1 MKARTELISVRLT
14 PEEKRRMEYCAEMMG
29 ITQTE
34 LLVRGINRYY
44 DSVKEIKP
52 ISLLECTHDNYRHSH
67 RAAADT
73 KRQQPSRKETTMQ
86 YKDWDGNGR
95 ERRWQNDKNG

>member
-1 MKARTELISVRLT
+1 MKARTELISVRQT

-44 DSVKEIKP
+44 DSVKETIKK
-52 ISLLECTHDNYRHSH
+52 LN
-67 RAAADT
+67 
-73 KRQQPSRKETTMQ
+73 Q
-86 YKDWDGNGR
+86 
-95 ERRWQNDKNG
+95 

>member
-34 LLVRGINRYY
+34 LLVRGSNRYY
-44 DSVKEIKP
+44 DSVKETIKK
-52 ISLLECTHDNYRHSH
+52 LN
-67 RAAADT
+67 
-73 KRQQPSRKETTMQ
+73 Q
-86 YKDWDGNGR
+86 
-95 ERRWQNDKNG
+95 

>member
-1 MKARTELISVRLT
+1 MCAAEYDGTCCFRNLQAMAEGVIAVLSVECGIMNIQNGEIMKARTELISVRLT

-44 DSVKEIKP
+44 DSVKETIKK
-52 ISLLECTHDNYRHSH
+52 LN
-67 RAAADT
+67 
-73 KRQQPSRKETTMQ
+73 Q
-86 YKDWDGNGR
+86 
-95 ERRWQNDKNG
+95 

>member
-1 MKARTELISVRLT
+1 MEIMYIQNGEIMKARTELISVRLT

-44 DSVKEIKP
+44 DSVKETIKK
-52 ISLLECTHDNYRHSH
+52 LN
-67 RAAADT
+67 
-73 KRQQPSRKETTMQ
+73 Q
-86 YKDWDGNGR
+86 
-95 ERRWQNDKNG
+95 

>member
-34 LLVRGINRYY
+34 LIVRGINHYY
-44 DSVKEIKP
+44 DSV
-52 ISLLECTHDNYRHSH
+52 
-67 RAAADT
+67 
-73 KRQQPSRKETTMQ
+73 
-86 YKDWDGNGR
+86 R
-95 ERRWQNDKNG
+95 EAMKKLNK